1 MKTTVH
7 LLSVENQAVIRKMF
21 DTIDTML
28 CNTSWNAREVEK
40 AMEQML
46 QGDFTTPSFSHHRM
60 KLTYLLIR
68 RQILHLLSLE
78 AQIRE
83 MKNEKGIVGTRRA
96 VSERKEEK
104 MRKENEPEHE
114 NAKKQTEEITEL
126 QQETSAPN
134 TNYIGKSS
142 HDSQRK
148 TRRAATT
155 SPPNKPP
162 PK

>member
-1 MKTTVH
+1 MKTTAQH
-7 LLSVENQAVIRKMF
+7 LSEESQAVIRKMF